1 MNIERLAAPNVRIL
15 NTPFMGHGVA
25 AYLNGMGLLAAIIM
39 QPLRW
44 GRDDGMLL
52 ERLRKRRN
60 FPHSYENMPRHE
72 RVKNSPRFTDIVT
85 RAKKQN
91 TGK

>member
-1 MNIERLAAPNVRIL
+1 MKRLAGPNARKL

-25 AYLNGMGLLAAIIM
+25 ACLDGMGLLAAIIM

-60 FPHSYENMPRHE
+60 FLHYYEQH
-72 RVKNSPRFTDIVT
+72 T
-85 RAKKQN
+85 AA
-91 TGK
+91 